1 MNKHID
7 ELKALAQKGTQEE
20 WCTDSRHGVI
30 ADSGLNANYYIASCS
45 GPDCRANAEF
55 IAAASPTV
63 ILGLLAKLEAAEK
76 EIGDW
81 RSIAEASAQDDADW
95 HKLADSKN
103 EVISQLAQGI
113 IKLKERV
120 EQNVKTLNRVVRQRD
135 KAFADIAAAEA
146 RLLVPVKLPSE
157 RFQYHESD
165 YDDGHTVGWNSY
177 RLEAIKEVTAA
188 GYPVEGGE

>member
-76 EIGDW
+76 EWQKMVNRILELGK
-81 RSIAEASAQDDADW
+81 RAE
-95 HKLADSKN
+95 
-103 EVISQLAQGI
+103 
-113 IKLKERV
+113 
-120 EQNVKTLNRVVRQRD
+120 
-135 KAFADIAAAEA
+135 AAEA
-146 RLLVPVKLPSE
+146 RLLVPVKLPTDE
-157 RFQYHESD
+157 I
-165 YDDGHTVGWNSY
+165 G
-177 RLEAIKEVTAA
+177 EAASFMSAAEVIPVSIVIEIIKAA